1 MTGTITQILG
11 RKASFCLIR
20 ASDGSEVF
28 AHRLDFVNPLDM
40 TKGKLV
46 EFRIKLATTGK
57 RPAATDV
64 IAA

>member
-1 MTGTITQILG
+1 MTGTITHILG
-11 RKASFCLIR
+11 RKATFCLIR
-20 ASDGSEVF
+20 ALDGSEVF

-40 TKGKLV
+40 KKDNVV
-46 EFRIKLATTGK
+46 EFRLKLAATGK

>member
-1 MTGTITQILG
+1 MTGTITHILG
-11 RKASFCLIR
+11 RKASFCLIL

-28 AHRLDFVNPLDM
+28 AHRLDFVNPSDM
-40 TKGKLV
+40 EKDKAV
-46 EFRIKLATTGK
+46 EFRLKLANTGK